1 MTDMTN
7 DTYATFPFGK
17 AALQK
22 MAPTPTNFRLYEAE
36 NIGPGSGIMKVKG
49 AEFRIAKRGANRGK
63 LSIIIPG
70 TEKTVYI
77 SLDEIRQHEPTA
89 N

>member
-1 MTDMTN
+1 MTDMTH
-7 DTYATFPFGK
+7 DTFATFSFGK

-22 MAPTPTNFRLYEAE
+22 MAPTPANFRLYEAE
-36 NIGPGSGIMKVKG
+36 NMGPGSGIMKVKG
-49 AEFRIAKRGANRGK
+49 AEFRIAERGPNRGK
-63 LSIIIPG
+63 LNIIIPG

-77 SLDEIRQHEPTA
+77 SLDEIRQHEPAA